1 MGIDPGGKAYVA
13 ENMQKKMMDILG
25 PLGYYE
31 GSYNQAK
38 IDIVNIGSPEELAEL
53 SEEEVRNKERPGVG
67 GLHHLWIYGL
77 YWQARSYVVSP
88 SNITIL

>member
-31 GSYNQAK
+31 GKRYNQAEIDRK
-38 IDIVNIGSPEELAEL
+38 ILSTLACQK
-53 SEEEVRNKERPGVG
+53 S
-67 GLHHLWIYGL
+67 
-77 YWQARSYVVSP
+77 WQSCQRRK
-88 SNITIL
+88 